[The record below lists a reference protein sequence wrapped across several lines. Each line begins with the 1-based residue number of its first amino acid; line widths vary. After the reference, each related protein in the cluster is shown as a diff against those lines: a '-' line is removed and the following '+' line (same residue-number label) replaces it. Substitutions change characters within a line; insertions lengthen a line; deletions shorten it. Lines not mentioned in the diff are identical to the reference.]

1 MKVID
6 VIKQLTERYSPYDEI
21 MVSWWDSNYREVP
34 LEIWE
39 KAVEIFDSENN
50 RYQMADYISDVITDA
65 EIYFENQAEQA
76 ELAIDSYL
84 HDLAEKE
91 LENENIPNNL

>member
-6 VIKQLTERYSPYDEI
+6 VIKKLTENYSPYDEVMI
-21 MVSWWDSNYREVP
+21 TWWDSSYREVSA
-34 LEIWE
+34 EVWD
-39 KAVEIFDSENN
+39 KAVEIFDSEDN
-50 RYQMADYISDVITDA
+50 RYQMSDYISDVLTDA
-65 EIYFENQAEQA
+65 EIHFEKQQTKA

-91 LENENIPNNL
+91 FDSENL

>member
-6 VIKQLTERYSPYDEI
+6 VIKKLTENYSPYDEI
-21 MVSWWDSNYREVP
+21 MVTWWDSNYREVP
-34 LEIWE
+34 AEVWD
-39 KAVEIFDSENN
+39 KAVEIFDSEDN
-50 RYQMADYISDVITDA
+50 RYQMSDYIADVITDA
-65 EIYFENQAEQA
+65 EIHYEKQTEKA

-91 LENENIPNNL
+91 LESENL

>member
-6 VIKQLTERYSPYDEI
+6 VIKKLTEQYSPYDEI
-21 MVSWWDSNYREVP
+21 MVTWWDSTHKEMPY
-34 LEIWE
+34 EIWE

-50 RYQMADYISDVITDA
+50 RYQMADYVNDVIIDA
-65 EIYFENQAEQA
+65 EIHFEKQAEKA

-91 LENENIPNNL
+91 LENENVD

>member
-6 VIKQLTERYSPYDEI
+6 VIKILTEKYSPYDELMI
-21 MVSWWDSNYREVP
+21 TWWDSNYREVP
-34 LEIWE
+34 AEVWD
-39 KAVEIFDSENN
+39 KAVEIFDSEDN
-50 RYQMADYISDVITDA
+50 RYQMSDYIADVITDA
-65 EIYFENQAEQA
+65 EIYYEKKADKA

-91 LENENIPNNL
+91 LENENL

>member
-6 VIKQLTERYSPYDEI
+6 VIKKLTERYSPYDEI

-91 LENENIPNNL
+91 LENENVPNNL

>member
-6 VIKQLTERYSPYDEI
+6 VIKKLTENYSPYDEI
-21 MVSWWDSNYREVP
+21 MVAWWDASYKETSY
-34 LEIWE
+34 EIWE
-39 KAVEIFDSENN
+39 KAVQIYESEDN
-50 RYQMADYISDVITDA
+50 RYQMSDYINDCIIDA

-76 ELAIDSYL
+76 ELAVDSYL

-91 LENENIPNNL
+91 LNDENV

>member
-6 VIKQLTERYSPYDEI
+6 VIKKLTEKYSPYDEI
-21 MVSWWDSNYREVP
+21 MVTWWDSNYREVP
-34 LEIWE
+34 AEVWE
-39 KAVEIFDSENN
+39 KAVEIFDSEDN
-50 RYQMADYISDVITDA
+50 RYQMADYVSDVLTDA
-65 EIYFENQAEQA
+65 EIHYEKQAEKA

-91 LENENIPNNL
+91 LENSNVE

>member
-6 VIKQLTERYSPYDEI
+6 VIKKLTEQYSPYDEI
-21 MVSWWDSNYREVP
+21 MVTWWDSTHKEMPYEV
-34 LEIWE
+34 WE

-50 RYQMADYISDVITDA
+50 RYQMADYVNDVIIDA
-65 EIYFENQAEQA
+65 EIHFEKQAEKA

-91 LENENIPNNL
+91 LENENVD

>member
-6 VIKQLTERYSPYDEI
+6 VIKILTEKYSPYDELMI
-21 MVSWWDSNYREVP
+21 TWWDSNYREVP
-34 LEIWE
+34 AEVWD
-39 KAVEIFDSENN
+39 KAVEIFDSEDN
-50 RYQMADYISDVITDA
+50 RYQMSDYIADVITDA
-65 EIYFENQAEQA
+65 EIYYEKKADKA

-91 LENENIPNNL
+91 LENESSN

>member
-6 VIKQLTERYSPYDEI
+6 VIKKLTEQYSPYDEI
-21 MVSWWDSNYREVP
+21 MVTWWDSNHKEMSYEV
-34 LEIWE
+34 WK

-50 RYQMADYISDVITDA
+50 RYQMADYINDVIIDA

-91 LENENIPNNL
+91 LDNENIQN